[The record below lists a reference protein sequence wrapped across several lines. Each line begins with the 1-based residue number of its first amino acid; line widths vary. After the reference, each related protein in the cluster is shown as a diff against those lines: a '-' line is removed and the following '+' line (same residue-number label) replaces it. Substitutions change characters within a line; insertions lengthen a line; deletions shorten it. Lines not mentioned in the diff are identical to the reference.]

1 LRTLIAILSVAVFAL
16 TAACSRRDA
25 TPAPYSATVAKV
37 GESQAVLGWNMSLTN
52 LRWDS
57 DHVMVDIDA
66 APTDPG
72 KPHAKPEDI
81 RFGLYGTLA
90 HPVEAT
96 GLGSCSGV
104 TTLAI
109 RPLASFSPNR
119 LSGTVCIGPLQDQ
132 AAVRGVYVYSPRDR
146 IPDTAAAY
154 PAAFPVGLPPTK
166 SSDTG
171 LTITTSSVDAFRADG
186 GQLTQQSLNDPT
198 AFTGNG
204 YMLLGVDVT
213 AFAAQYRDDSAKR
226 GGPLMLVVSPS
237 LPPPG
242 LAAER
247 CAYGSSVLILPYAQ
261 LDPVHVNA
269 SLCTQGEI
277 NEAVLYATLSVVGT
291 RAAVWMSRE

>member
-1 LRTLIAILSVAVFAL
+1 MRTLVAILSVAVLAV
-16 TAACSRRDA
+16 TAACSRHDA
-25 TPAPYSATVAKV
+25 TPAPYAAIAAKV
-37 GESQAVLGWNMSLTN
+37 GESQAVLGWNMSVTN
-52 LRWDS
+52 LRWDI

-81 RFGLYGTLA
+81 RFGLYSTLA
-90 HPVEAT
+90 HPIEAT

-109 RPLASFSPNR
+109 RPLAANSPDR

-132 AAVRGVYVYSPRDR
+132 AAVRGVYVHSPRDR
-146 IPDTAAAY
+146 ISGTAAAY
-154 PAAFPVGLPPTK
+154 PAAFPVGLPATK
-166 SSDTG
+166 TSDTG
-171 LTITTSSVDAFRADG
+171 LSITTSSVDAFRADG
-186 GQLTQQSLNDPT
+186 LQLTQQSLNDAG

-204 YMLLGVDVT
+204 YMLRGVDVR
-213 AFAAQYRDDSAKR
+213 ALAAQYRDDSAKR
-226 GGPLMLVVSPS
+226 GRPMMLLVSPT

-242 LAAER
+242 LAAE
-247 CAYGSSVLILPYAQ
+247 CNAYGSSVLILPYAQ
-261 LDPVHVNA
+261 LDAVHVTA

-291 RAAVWMSRE
+291 HAGVWVSHE

>member
-1 LRTLIAILSVAVFAL
+1 MRTLVAILSVAVVAGS
-16 TAACSRRDA
+16 AACSQHDA
-25 TPAPYSATVAKV
+25 TPSPYAAMTAKV
-37 GESQAVLGWNMSLTN
+37 GESQTVLGWNMSLTN

-57 DHVMVDIDA
+57 GQVMVDIDA

-72 KPHAKPEDI
+72 KPHANAQDI

-109 RPLASFSPNR
+109 RPLASPSPER

-132 AAVRGVYVYSPRDR
+132 AAVRGVYVYSPRER
-146 IPDTAAAY
+146 IPGTAAAY

-166 SSDTG
+166 TSDTG
-171 LTITTSSVDAFRADG
+171 LTISTSSVDAFRADG
-186 GQLTQQSLNDPT
+186 VQLTQQSLNDPT

-204 YMLLGVDVT
+204 SMLLGVDVS
-213 AFAAQYRDDSAKR
+213 APAAQYRDDSAKR
-226 GGPLMLVVSPS
+226 GGPMMLVVSPT

-242 LAAER
+242 LTAE
-247 CAYGSSVLILPYAQ
+247 CNAYGSSVLILPYAQ
-261 LDPVHVNA
+261 LDAVHVNA
-269 SLCTQGEI
+269 SVCTQGEI

-291 RAAVWMSRE
+291 HAAVWTSSA

>member
-1 LRTLIAILSVAVFAL
+1 MRTLVAILSVAVLAM
-16 TAACSRRDA
+16 TAACSRHDA
-25 TPAPYSATVAKV
+25 IPAPYGATVAKV
-37 GESQAVLGWNMSLTN
+37 GESQAVLGWNLSLTN

-57 DHVMVDIDA
+57 NHVMVDIDA

-90 HPVEAT
+90 HPIEAT

-109 RPLASFSPNR
+109 RPLASASPDR
-119 LSGTVCIGPLQDQ
+119 LSGTVCIGPLHDQ
-132 AAVRGVYVYSPRDR
+132 AAVRGVYVYSPQDR

-166 SSDTG
+166 KSDTG
-171 LTITTSSVDAFRADG
+171 LTITTASVDAFRADG

-204 YMLLGVDVT
+204 YMLLGVDVST
-213 AFAAQYRDDSAKR
+213 LAAQYRDDSSRR

-242 LAAER
+242 LAAE
-247 CAYGSSVLILPYAQ
+247 CSAYGSSVLILPYAQ

-291 RAAVWMSRE
+291 HAAVWMSRE

>member
-1 LRTLIAILSVAVFAL
+1 MRTLIAIVSVAVLAM
-16 TAACSRRDA
+16 TTACSRHDA
-25 TPAPYSATVAKV
+25 TATPYGAAAAKV

-72 KPHAKPEDI
+72 KPHANPADI

-90 HPVEAT
+90 PPIEAT

-104 TTLAI
+104 TSLAI
-109 RPLASFSPNR
+109 RPLAASSPDR
-119 LSGTVCIGPLQDQ
+119 LSGTVCIGPLQDR

-166 SSDTG
+166 TSDTG
-171 LTITTSSVDAFRADG
+171 LTVTTSSVDAFRADG
-186 GQLTQQSLNDPT
+186 LQLTHQSLSDPT

-213 AFAAQYRDDSAKR
+213 ALAAQYRDDSAKR
-226 GGPLMLVVSPS
+226 GGPLMMVVSPS

-242 LAAER
+242 LAAE
-247 CAYGSSVLILPYAQ
+247 CTAYGSSVLILPYAQ

-277 NEAVLYATLSVVGT
+277 NQAVLYATLSVMGT
-291 RAAVWMSRE
+291 HAAVWMSRV